1 MKRLLPFRQSFPTIF
16 MKKIYLFLLLS
27 ALVLLS
33 VPLFSNTKA
42 AVPNGN
48 FLELN
53 GGWVLAKSAST
64 FYPNSLSIEVWIKP
78 DKTSGIASLV
88 SIGNSTTKKADYEIG
103 LNGNSFYLNYYY
115 ANNSYRSITTGN
127 LSSNLWQHVAVTI
140 SAEQT
145 SMFIN
150 GHKIYSTQGG
160 NPLNPINDSIMVGN
174 SLSAGIY
181 NNRLFYGAI
190 DQLRISQSPVDVES
204 LWNNNTYQGQLT
216 SDANTLLLW
225 QFDQTRGDSAVIDSS
240 LLAINGQLIGGDL
253 KIHFY
258 GILPSPTAFV
268 LPTLRPLRPIFF
280 NPRPTENTIEPTQ
293 AVFPTPDSFSRL
305 NRPVFSR

>member
-1 MKRLLPFRQSFPTIF
+1 
-16 MKKIYLFLLLS
+16 
-27 ALVLLS
+27 
-33 VPLFSNTKA
+33 
-42 AVPNGN
+42 
-48 FLELN
+48 
-53 GGWVLAKSAST
+53 
-64 FYPNSLSIEVWIKP
+64 
-78 DKTSGIASLV
+78 
-88 SIGNSTTKKADYEIG
+88 
-103 LNGNSFYLNYYY
+103 
-115 ANNSYRSITTGN
+115 
-127 LSSNLWQHVAVTI
+127 
-140 SAEQT
+140 
-145 SMFIN
+145 MFIN
-150 GHKIYSTQGG
+150 GHKICSTQGG

-216 SDANTLLLW
+216 SDVNTLLLW

-240 LLAINGQLIGGDL
+240 LLAVNGQLVGGDT

-258 GILPSPTAFV
+258 GVLPSPTPFV

-293 AVFPTPDSFSRL
+293 AVYPSPDSFSRF